1 VNSTSSSVRKSSFK
15 RLFRYRYLYLMAI
28 PAVIHIFL
36 FSYVVLAGW
45 IIAFKNYR
53 AGKTIWS
60 AEWVGLEK
68 FKDFFLLSNDYIF
81 LLRNTLI
88 MNLGSLFIGLLAAF
102 VFAILL
108 NEIRSRFFAKLVQ
121 TATFFPF
128 FISWVI
134 IYAFMNSLFAPS
146 TGAVNE
152 LLISWGW
159 ISDPIELLGDQ
170 KYSWTLMIGLET
182 WKGLGY
188 NSIIFLA
195 AIAGIPS
202 EQYEAAEVDGAGRFW
217 KAVHVTVP
225 NMMPTLIV
233 LLILN
238 SGWILNSNFDQYFLF
253 TNSNNWETMQVL
265 EMYIYRYG
273 LQLLNYPFATA
284 VGIMKSVVSVLLVI
298 GVNALSKRVNDQSIL

>member
-1 VNSTSSSVRKSSFK
+1 MNDTSAAKGRRSPR
-15 RLFRYRYLYLMAI
+15 RWYRYRYLYAMAL
-28 PAVIHIFL
+28 PAVVLVFL
-36 FSYVVLAGW
+36 FNYVVLAGW

-53 AGKTIWS
+53 AGMTLWS
-60 AEWVGLEK
+60 AKWVGLK
-68 FKDFFLLSNDYIF
+68 NFNDFFLRSDDYIF
-81 LLRNTLI
+81 LLRNTLV
-88 MNLGSLFIGLLAAF
+88 MNLGALFVGLFSAF

-108 NEIRSRFFAKLVQ
+108 NEIRHRFFAKLVQ
-121 TATFFPF
+121 TTTFFPF

-152 LLISWGW
+152 LLAGWGW
-159 ISDPIELLGDQ
+159 ISDPINLLGD
-170 KYSWTLMIGLET
+170 KKFSWTLMIGLET

-188 NSIIFLA
+188 NSVIFLA
-195 AIAGIPS
+195 AIAGIPA

-217 KAVHVTVP
+217 KIVHVTVP
-225 NMMPTLIV
+225 NMMPTLVV

-253 TNSNNWETMQVL
+253 TNATNWESMQVL

-284 VGIMKSVVSVLLVI
+284 VGIMKSVVSILLVI
-298 GVNALSKRVNDQSIL
+298 GVNALSKRVNGQSIL